1 MLDIEKAG
9 SIDDLRT
16 LHSRIQALVL
26 HLSGTG
32 IPIRDM
38 VKPIANLNDQVL
50 IRLIALLRADKYA
63 DLTDDFAFVVMGS
76 EGRGSRPCPPT
87 RTTRSSTP
95 TRWARTRSP
104 RLEAFS
110 HELIEA
116 LISIGVPPCPG
127 GIMAK
132 NPPWR
137 RSLSGWKM
145 ELNRWL
151 STPTPDNVMTGSMF
165 MDLRA
170 LYGRSDLVRALK
182 EHAFATL
189 SEDQG
194 FLMRMAQ
201 NMTNFLPPLG
211 WFGKVKLEKSGPH
224 RGRLDVKKAG
234 IFAITDGVKAL
245 AIEAH
250 ALDGTT
256 HDRIEAL
263 TAAGVIK
270 PEDAKNLL
278 ASFDFVIDPPAR
290 PCRGATRRRD
300 ADQLR
305 VDGHAQRDAAGRI
318 AAGTGA
324 GGEVP
329 GLHQAPLPP
338 APAAQLTP
346 PLRRGQQTVLVLHH
360 SARNAHRGGPGN
372 DRPPRGLDVARV
384 KSSAEQQDQR
394 GVVHPHQQQHQRAR
408 GAIGGGGR
416 RGRQVQRDQRAP
428 QRNSSAVTSAPS
440 QTSRQPSTTSGS
452 TRKMQANRSVT
463 TTRRHRPVH
472 PQQHE
477 TRHRQPVLGEGHQ
490 RLTATL
496 SISDTSSTKPI
507 ASTTVSDSR
516 RVLR

>member
-1 MLDIEKAG
+1 MAEENQFFRPVRDFCQRSVMTCRADDPLVSAVAIMRERNISSMVVLEDGRPHGIFTDRDLRNKVVAPGRSPVELKVGDVMHSPLATIGEDDVLYEALYRMSRLKIHRLVVVDDAGALSGIITDTDILRLQAHSPHQLVLDIEKAG

-38 VKPIANLNDQVL
+38 VKLIANLNDQVL

-76 EGRGSRPCPPT
+76 EGRGEQT
-87 RTTRSSTP
+87 LSTDQDNAIIYAD
-95 TRWARTRSP
+95 TLGADEIA

-224 RGRLDVKKAG
+224 RGRLDIKKAG

-278 ASFDFVIDPPAR
+278 ASFDFLVMTR
-290 PCRGATRRRD
+290 LRGHVEA
-300 ADQLR
+300 LR
-305 VDGHAQRDAAGRI
+305 AGE
-318 AAGTGA
+318 APTNYVSMDMLNVMQQ
-324 GGEVP
+324 GELRLALEQVAKFQ
-329 GLHQAPLPP
+329 GFIKHHFRLHL
-338 APAAQLTP
+338 
-346 PLRRGQQTVLVLHH
+346 LR
-360 SARNAHRGGPGN
+360 N
-372 DRPPRGLDVARV
+372 
-384 KSSAEQQDQR
+384 
-394 GVVHPHQQQHQRAR
+394 
-408 GAIGGGGR
+408 
-416 RGRQVQRDQRAP
+416 
-428 QRNSSAVTSAPS
+428 
-440 QTSRQPSTTSGS
+440 
-452 TRKMQANRSVT
+452 
-463 TTRRHRPVH
+463 
-472 PQQHE
+472 
-477 TRHRQPVLGEGHQ
+477 
-490 RLTATL
+490 
-496 SISDTSSTKPI
+496 
-507 ASTTVSDSR
+507 
-516 RVLR
+516 